1 MTPSLLPLPVVTPLA
16 VAAVL
21 LLVGRFLPW
30 RIPDGIATVTALA
43 VSVLTLTIAIGTA
56 RAPFVYWFG
65 NWFPRGDIVPGIG
78 FVAGQADAAVAAL
91 IALMFAASFLFAW
104 GYFEDIRAFFH
115 VLMLF
120 FLAAM
125 EGFCLTHDLFNLFVW
140 FEVMSVVA
148 FALTAYRLESSALE
162 GALNFTV
169 TNTLG
174 SFLMLG
180 GIGLL
185 YTRAGAL
192 DFGALSRSIASSPHD
207 PVALAAFCLL
217 ATALLIKGAMV
228 PFQFW
233 LADAHAVAPSPVS
246 VIFSGAMV
254 PLGVFGIAK
263 LYWEIFAPAPA
274 VGNVVQTLLLGMG
287 AGSAILGGVGCLR
300 QRHMKRLLAFST
312 ISHTGL
318 LLGGIAL
325 LTPVGL
331 GGMLAYLIGHGLVK
345 GALFMVAGVLLACL
359 GGIDEL
365 GLRGRGRTR
374 RMMPVGIAMAIA
386 GLLLAG
392 APIGLLAAGS
402 HLLDKAIS
410 SGANE
415 WFLSAILI
423 GPACTGAAVL
433 RAAGRIFLGWG
444 KTAGEEERGPSEDET
459 ERANRPLWLMMLPIS
474 MLLALA
480 LARGGEPVD
489 RLAVGAALRFI
500 AWDGGASLGSVPALS
515 PMPAEAVAHPLLPW
529 LSVGL
534 AIAIAGHDLAR
545 DRLPDL
551 WLRMTDRTLRPL
563 LALIDGLHDGVVG
576 DYVAWIVVGLA
587 AFSLSFA
594 LVGG

>member
-1 MTPSLLPLPVVTPLA
+1 M
-16 VAAVL
+16 

-30 RIPDGIATVTALA
+30 RLPDGIATVTALA
-43 VSVLTLTIAIGTA
+43 TFGLTVAIAIGTA

-65 NWFPRGDIVPGIG
+65 NWSPRGDIVVGIG

-91 IALMFAASFLFAW
+91 TALMFAASFVFAW

-115 VLMLF
+115 VLMLL
-120 FLAAM
+120 FLGAM

-162 GALNFTV
+162 GALNFTI

-185 YTRAGAL
+185 YLRAGAL

-246 VIFSGAMV
+246 VLFSGAMV

-263 LYWEIFAPAPA
+263 LYWEIFSPAPA
-274 VGNVVQTLLLGMG
+274 ISHVVQTLLLGMG
-287 AGSAILGGVGCLR
+287 AASAIMGGLGCLR

-312 ISHTGL
+312 ISHTGM

-325 LTPVGL
+325 LTPEGL

-345 GALFMVAGVLLACL
+345 GALFMIAGVLLARL

-374 RMMPVGIAMAIA
+374 RMMPVGIAMAVA

-392 APIGLLAAGS
+392 APIGLLAEGA
-402 HLLDKAIS
+402 HLLDKAAS
-410 SGANE
+410 SGANG
-415 WFLSAILI
+415 WVLSALLI
-423 GPACTGAAVL
+423 GPASTGAAVL
-433 RAAGRIFLGWG
+433 RATGRVFLGWG
-444 KTAGEEERGPSEDET
+444 EAAGEEERGPSEE
-459 ERANRPLWLMMLPIS
+459 EREKANRPLWLMMLPILL
-474 MLLALA
+474 LLALA
-480 LARGGEPVD
+480 LVCGGES
-489 RLAVGAALRFI
+489 VGRHAIRAALRFI
-500 AWDGGASLGSVPALS
+500 AWDGRASLGAVPALP
-515 PMPAEAVAHPLLPW
+515 PMPGDSLAHPLLPW
-529 LSVGL
+529 LSMGFALV
-534 AIAIAGHDLAR
+534 IAGHDLAR
-545 DRLPDL
+545 DRLPGL
-551 WLRMTDRTLRPL
+551 WLRVTDRTLRPL

-587 AFSLSFA
+587 AFSLTFA
-594 LVGG
+594 VVGG